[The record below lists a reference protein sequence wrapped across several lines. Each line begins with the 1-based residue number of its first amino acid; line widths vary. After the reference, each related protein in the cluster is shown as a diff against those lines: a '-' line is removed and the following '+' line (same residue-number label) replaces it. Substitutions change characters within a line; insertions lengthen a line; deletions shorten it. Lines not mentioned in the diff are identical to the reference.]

1 MIYIS
6 SSWKQRERVRK
17 LANLLRE
24 AGFKVYDFTDPSC
37 RETPEIPP
45 EKFPEQFDP
54 NLHKYADYINKPEW
68 RAAVEENRRAIE
80 KSEIVVLLL
89 PCGADAHAD
98 YGYALGLGKRAV
110 VVGHPDKGDRSP
122 THLWAEKI
130 LGTIEEA
137 VRYLCQNRFCG
148 PGLQE

>member
-1 MIYIS
+1 MVYIS
-6 SSWKQRERVRK
+6 SSWKQRIRVRK
-17 LANLLRE
+17 LATLLRE
-24 AGFKVYDFTDPSC
+24 AGFRVYDFTDPSC
-37 RETPEIPP
+37 RKTPEIPP

-54 NLHKYADYINKPEW
+54 DRHNYAEYINKPEW

-80 KSEIVVLLL
+80 KSEIVILLL

-98 YGYALGLGKRAV
+98 YGYALGLGKKAI
-110 VVGHPDKGDRSP
+110 VVGHPEKGARCP

-130 LGTIEEA
+130 VETEKEA
-137 VRYLCQNRFCG
+137 VRYLCQNRFCD